1 VRRRL
6 AGISHSPAT
15 AAAATGRGDA
25 GFTLVEAMVS
35 LALLMLVLAIA
46 AQLLGETRQMLVDAA
61 RESLDPAAA
70 LIATRLRVDVLG
82 ASGAVAAQN
91 PDLSCAYV
99 ELIGNPEGPVLYHR
113 VGGALV
119 RSVLAA
125 DGTPQGSAILLR
137 QATAFGCATIV
148 NPLGGFPVVRMDYR
162 YLRARTRRSPLLL
175 LPSAWGP
182 RQEEVRET
190 LFLTPRGSGLGTW
203 W

>member
-1 VRRRL
+1 VRRPAPSSHVPTPAPPV
-6 AGISHSPAT
+6 AGRRDT
-15 AAAATGRGDA
+15 
-25 GFTLVEAMVS
+25 GFTLVEALVS
-35 LALLMLVLAIA
+35 LLLLLLVLAMA
-46 AQLLGETRQMLVDAA
+46 AQLLGETQQMLADAA
-61 RESLDPAAA
+61 REALDPAAA

-91 PDLSCAYV
+91 PDLSCAFV
-99 ELIGNPEGPVLYHR
+99 ELTGNPEGPVVYHLA
-113 VGGALV
+113 GGALV

-125 DGTPQGSAILLR
+125 DGTPQGSATLLR
-137 QATAFGCATIV
+137 RATAFGCTTIV
-148 NPLGGFPVVRMDYR
+148 NPLGGFTVVRMDYR
-162 YLRARTRRSPLLL
+162 YLRARTRRSPLVL

>member
-1 VRRRL
+1 VRRSTPL
-6 AGISHSPAT
+6 FHAPDPAPT
-15 AAAATGRGDA
+15 MACRREA

-35 LALLMLVLAIA
+35 LLLLIVVLAMA
-46 AQLLGETRQMLVDAA
+46 AQLLGETQQMLADAA
-61 RESLDPAAA
+61 HESLDPAAA
-70 LIATRLRVDVLG
+70 LIAARLRVDVLG
-82 ASGAVAAQN
+82 ASGAIAAQN

-99 ELIGNPEGPVLYHR
+99 ELIGNPEGPVVYHLA
-113 VGGALV
+113 GGALV

-125 DGTPQGSAILLR
+125 DGTPQGSATLLR
-137 QATAFGCATIV
+137 RATAFGCSTIV
-148 NPLGGFPVVRMDYR
+148 NPLGGLTVVRIDYR
-162 YLRARTRRSPLLL
+162 YLRGRARRSPLVL